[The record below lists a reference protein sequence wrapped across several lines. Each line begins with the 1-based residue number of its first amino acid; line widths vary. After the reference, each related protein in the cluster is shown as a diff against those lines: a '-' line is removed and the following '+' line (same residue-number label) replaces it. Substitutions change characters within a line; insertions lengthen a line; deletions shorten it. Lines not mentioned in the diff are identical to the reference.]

1 MDSNERLPDELV
13 WQDGHLS
20 EIALTALADGEEA
33 ILPEQ
38 AATHAAG
45 CGACGAA
52 LGHAALL
59 SLRVGEAL
67 REAPAPVEAQA
78 VTPEEARAAEAGA
91 AAAGGAAS
99 ASVAPAAAWPM
110 PVAGI
115 VAALVIAAIAAA
127 PGLILNRGEL
137 PEILQAA
144 GVAAA
149 MAVRAG
155 RAVVSGAAE
164 APGWFAA
171 LPWMSASVLVVI
183 GLAVARAAQRKVTVE
198 GGSR

>member
-38 AATHAAG
+38 AAAHAAG

-67 REAPAPVEAQA
+67 REAPAPAVAQA
-78 VTPEEARAAEAGA
+78 ALPEEARAAEAGA
-91 AAAGGAAS
+91 AGGAAS
-99 ASVAPAAAWPM
+99 ASVAPSPAWPL

-144 GVAAA
+144 GVAMA
-149 MAVRAG
+149 MAG
-155 RAVVSGAAE
+155 RAVRAVVGGAAE

-171 LPWMSASVLVVI
+171 LPWMSAAVLVVI
-183 GLAVARAAQRKVTVE
+183 GLAVARAGQRRVTVE